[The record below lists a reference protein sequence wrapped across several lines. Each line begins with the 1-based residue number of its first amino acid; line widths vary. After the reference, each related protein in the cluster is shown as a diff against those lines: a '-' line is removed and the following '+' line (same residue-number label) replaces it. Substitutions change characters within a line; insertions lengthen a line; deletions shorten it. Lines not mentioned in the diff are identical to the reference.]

1 MKKIKYTLLVLLF
14 ALVVPFTCLAQVD
27 GPSAQTDGPS
37 DFGSES
43 LGGTNQASNI
53 GSKEEI
59 AAANDYQDNNYPIDS
74 NLWVLLLAGCTYMFY
89 KYQKIQKKQKEDT
102 VV

>member
-14 ALVVPFTCLAQVD
+14 ALVLPLTCL
-27 GPSAQTDGPS
+27 AQTDGPS
-37 DFGSES
+37 DFGSAS

-59 AAANDYQDNNYPIDS
+59 AAATDYTDAYYPIDS
-74 NLWVLLLAGCTYMFY
+74 NLWVLLLAGCTYMFF
-89 KYQKIQKKQKEDT
+89 KYQKIQKKKKEDT
-102 VV
+102 FL

>member
-14 ALVVPFTCLAQVD
+14 ALVVPFTGLAQVD
-27 GPSAQTDGPS
+27 GPS
-37 DFGSES
+37 DFGSAS
-43 LGGTNQASNI
+43 LGGPDQASNI
-53 GSKEEI
+53 GSKDEI

-74 NLWVLLLAGCTYMFY
+74 NLWVLLLAGCTYMFF

-102 VV
+102 GL

>member
-14 ALVVPFTCLAQVD
+14 ALALPFTCLAQ
-27 GPSAQTDGPS
+27 S
-37 DFGSES
+37 DFGSTPPGGGI
-43 LGGTNQASNI
+43 LGNNMA
-53 GSKEEI
+53 SKEVI
-59 AAANDYQDNNYPIDS
+59 AAGSDAENTDYQDNNYPIDS

-102 VV
+102 GL